1 MALNSA
7 YKYLLMGEQ
16 GGSSQ
21 NDACYAG
28 VTGLCMYYDLPG
40 ADIMSTKN
48 YGGSVEDCYRFVSS
62 AKIEHYLS
70 KERPEYNQGDEAEVL
85 VWQKT
90 DLGFKVIVDN
100 KYSGMLF
107 HNEIFQPLEPG
118 MRLHAYVK
126 RVREDG
132 KIDLELQKRGVK
144 KVDDFAELLLQYIK
158 DNDGYTPINDKTDAE
173 QIYNTFG
180 VSKKT
185 FKKAVGDLYKK
196 RLIVLED
203 DGIRLVKE

>member
-1 MALNSA
+1 
-7 YKYLLMGEQ
+7 
-16 GGSSQ
+16 
-21 NDACYAG
+21 
-28 VTGLCMYYDLPG
+28 
-40 ADIMSTKN
+40 
-48 YGGSVEDCYRFVSS
+48 
-62 AKIEHYLS
+62 
-70 KERPEYNQGDEAEVL
+70 
-85 VWQKT
+85 
-90 DLGFKVIVDN
+90 
-100 KYSGMLF
+100 MLF
-107 HNEIFQPLEPG
+107 HNESFQPLEPG
-118 MRLHAYVK
+118 MRLLAYVK

-185 FKKAVGDLYKK
+185 FKKAGGDLYKK

>member
-1 MALNSA
+1 MVNQYGAFLDWGLMKDLFVPFREQKA
-7 YKYLLMGEQ
+7 KMQKGGRYLVHVHLDEE
-16 GGSSQ
+16 S
-21 NDACYAG
+21 
-28 VTGLCMYYDLPG
+28 
-40 ADIMSTKN
+40 
-48 YGGSVEDCYRFVSS
+48 YRIVAS

>member
-1 MALNSA
+1 MTTKDEVKALW
-7 YKYLLMGEQ
+7 K
-16 GGSSQ
+16 
-21 NDACYAG
+21 
-28 VTGLCMYYDLPG
+28 LCFTD
-40 ADIMSTKN
+40 S
-48 YGGSVEDCYRFVSS
+48 
-62 AKIEHYLS
+62 
-70 KERPEYNQGDEAEVL
+70 DEF
-85 VWQKT
+85 T
-90 DLGFKVIVDN
+90 DLYFDLRYKDDIN
-100 KYSGMLF
+100 M
-107 HNEIFQPLEPG
+107 
-118 MRLHAYVK
+118 A
-126 RVREDG
+126 VREDG